1 MNCKDTKFIGKPD
14 AWVCDIKPGSQ
25 VLTSWLWALH
35 MLITDVHQLEN
46 LLSPSKKNTNVLY
59 GNTDD
64 IIPLFVN
71 IRYLTERLNS
81 QGEKLSQI
89 MIADQVDS
97 KLKSMLLDF
106 NLKQNG
112 NN

>member
-1 MNCKDTKFIGKPD
+1 MKDKDTKFICKSNGWISDVKSSR
-14 AWVCDIKPGSQ
+14 G
-25 VLTSWLWALH
+25 LTSWLWAVH
-35 MLITDVHQLEN
+35 MLINDIQELEN
-46 LLSPSKKNTNVLY
+46 LLNPSKKNPNVLY

-64 IIPLFVN
+64 TIPLFVN